1 MARIPLYIYPV
12 GQPTGIILLGL
23 SIGNIGDGGD
33 DVPILLAKTE
43 AI

>member
-1 MARIPLYIYPV
+1 MAWIPLYIYPV
-12 GQPTGIILLGL
+12 GQPAGIFLLGI